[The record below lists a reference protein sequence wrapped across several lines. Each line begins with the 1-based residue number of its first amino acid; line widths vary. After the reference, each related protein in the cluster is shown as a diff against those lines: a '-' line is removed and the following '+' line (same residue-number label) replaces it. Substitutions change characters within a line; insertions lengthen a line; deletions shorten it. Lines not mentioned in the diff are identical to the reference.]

1 MKIEKNTVAS
11 VTYALAVD
19 GEPIEKTDEANPLT
33 FLVGVGAMIPGF
45 ENQLLGKS
53 VGEEYSIQVSPAEGY
68 GEIDPQA
75 IVDLSKDIFKVDGVI
90 NEEILQ
96 LGNKVP
102 MQDQNGNPLNGVII
116 DIADTTV
123 KMDFNHEMAGKTLDF
138 EGKVVEVREATE
150 EELAHGHVHGP
161 GGHDH

>member
-19 GEPIEKTDEANPLT
+19 GEPIEQTDEANPLT

-53 VGEEYSIQVSPAEGY
+53 VGDEYSIKVSPAEGY

-90 NEEILQ
+90 NEDLLQ

-102 MQDQNGNPLNGVII
+102 MQDQDGNPLHGVII

-138 EGKVVEVREATE
+138 EGKVVDVREATA

-161 GGHDH
+161 NGHQH

>member
-11 VTYALAVD
+11 VSYALAVD
-19 GEPIEKTDEANPLT
+19 GEPVEKTDEANPLT

-45 ENQLLGKS
+45 ENQLLGKA
-53 VGEEYSIQVSPAEGY
+53 VGEEYSIKVSPEEGY
-68 GEIDPQA
+68 GEVDPQA
-75 IVDLSKDIFKVDGVI
+75 IVDLSKDIFKVDGAV
-90 NEEILQ
+90 NEDLLQ

-102 MQDQNGNPLNGVII
+102 MQDQEGNPLHGIII

-138 EGKVVEVREATE
+138 EGKVVEVREATA
-150 EELAHGHVHGP
+150 EELEHGHVHGP
-161 GGHDH
+161 GGHQH

>member
-19 GEPIEKTDEANPLT
+19 GEHVEKTDEANPLT

-45 ENQLLGKS
+45 ENQLMGKAM
-53 VGEEYSIQVSPAEGY
+53 GDEYSINVAPAEGY

-75 IVDLSKDIFKVDGVI
+75 IVDLSKDMFKVEGEI
-90 NEEILQ
+90 NEDLLQ

-102 MQDQNGNPLNGVII
+102 MQDQEGNPLNGIII

-123 KMDFNHEMAGKTLDF
+123 KMDFNHEMAGKTLAF
-138 EGKVVEVREATE
+138 EGKIVEVREASA
-150 EELAHGHVHGP
+150 EELEHGHVHGP
-161 GGHDH
+161 DGHEH